1 MVMQYQMNKS
11 LLRVRAKNM
20 LSRQKMRLIFTAL
33 LFCTPLPFAAP
44 NEDLSKIHQQI
55 QQQKQK
61 IEQQKREQ
69 QKLQSTLKTQENQ
82 INNVIGKLR
91 QTESDLKEIRK
102 IISDT
107 DRQIK
112 QLQKQE
118 KEQKAKLAK
127 QLDSAYRS
135 GANPSVAERMLSD
148 KGQNAERMKAYY
160 EHLNQV
166 RMGLI
171 EELKNTQEQLAKQKA
186 AITEQHKTQQAQL
199 AGQKKQQQELQKV
212 QKERQST
219 LNQLNQNLTRDE
231 NKLEA
236 LKANENA
243 LRQEIQ
249 RAEQVARQQEQR
261 EREALAQK
269 KQAEETKH
277 HKPYQPTAQELQLL
291 NSTAGLG
298 TPKKQYGFPVA
309 GKVVNSFGSTQMG
322 ELRWKGIVIAAGAG
336 TPVKAIADGRVILAN
351 WLQGYG
357 LMVIVKH
364 GDSDLSLYGYNQSVT
379 VKDGQLVKAGQK
391 IGEVGN
397 SGGQSKSGLYFEIRR
412 KGVAVNPLG
421 WLR

>member
-1 MVMQYQMNKS
+1 MMIENSCRKIKTETT
-11 LLRVRAKNM
+11 LF
-20 LSRQKMRLIFTAL
+20 SRYRSSSIKTLPILTAL
-33 LFCTPLPFAAP
+33 FCVMPLAFAAQGD
-44 NEDLSKIHQQI
+44 NLSKIHQQI

-102 IISDT
+102 TISDT

-135 GANPSVAERMLSD
+135 GANPSVVERMLSD

-160 EHLNQV
+160 AHLNQV
-166 RMGLI
+166 RMALI
-171 EELKNTQEQLAKQKA
+171 EDLKQTQEQLEKQKA
-186 AITEQHKTQQAQL
+186 AIAEQHKEQQTQL
-199 AGQKKQQQELQKV
+199 ADQKKQQQELQKV

-249 RAEQVARQQEQR
+249 RAEQAARQQEQR

-269 KQAEETKH
+269 KQAEETKN
-277 HKPYQPTAQELQLL
+277 HKPYQPTAQERQLL

-322 ELRWKGIVIAAGAG
+322 ELRWKGIVIAAGA
-336 TPVKAIADGRVILAN
+336 DGRVILAN

-364 GDSDLSLYGYNQSVT
+364 GESDLSLYGYNQSVA
-379 VKDGQLVKAGQK
+379 VKEGQLVKAGQK

-397 SGGQSKSGLYFEIRR
+397 SGGQSKNGLYFEIRR